1 MSQKGVS
8 ALLILLDAEQERYV
22 GSNFEFHG
30 HLIIARTLT
39 VLKN

>member
-1 MSQKGVS
+1 MSQKGVP
-8 ALLILLDAEQERYV
+8 APLILDAEQERYV

-30 HLIIARTLT
+30 HLIIARTLK